1 MSSSIILGK
10 TYSSRNFGIEWEC
23 IIDNSNDPYIAYGQH
38 VKYFYITLDGSIQVG
53 YLRVYNNDYTRGIS
67 IPRGTGGVGREFVSQ
82 PLPAKRLIKEIE
94 RFHKWL
100 NRPIYTN
107 DTCGIHIHV
116 DKRYCTLN
124 KAANIMR
131 FYKSLTEEDRRVL
144 FGRDTNDYCS
154 LHVAYYSSPRYL
166 AVNTTNKNTVELRMF
181 ASGPVAWAK
190 YCVQMAE
197 WLVENHNH
205 LNIDAAYAAHDLFL
219 K

>member
-1 MSSSIILGK
+1 MNSSIVLGK

-23 IIDNSNDPYIAYGQH
+23 LVDTFIEPYPCTSNH
-38 VKYFYITLDGSIQVG
+38 VKYFYITSDASIAANS
-53 YLRVYNNDYTRGIS
+53 RREDNNKY
-67 IPRGTGGVGREFVSQ
+67 TGGEAAHYSFDVSSREFVSQ

-144 FGRDTNDYCS
+144 FGRDTNDYCR
-154 LHVAYYSSPRYL
+154 LGGPKPRYL
-166 AVNTTNKNTVELRMF
+166 AVNITNKTTVELRMF

-190 YCVQMAE
+190 YCVLMAE